1 MGNVSKLL
9 NKPLKA
15 FTLYSLII
23 LVCSI
28 PVYFFVVDFIWQQ
41 ELDEHN
47 EIVKERIVENSKL
60 IKASDEELDETLVL
74 WNILQPG
81 TKLIKVDEN
90 LIKKDS
96 VYTITRASNYTNH
109 SQIDRFRILETY
121 LKINQN
127 NYLLSVETNVEE
139 ADETLLAIAVVT
151 FIFFSLLVIGFIILN
166 TRIAKEIWLPF
177 QTTLE
182 KLKNFDLS
190 AHKSIE
196 FHKTDIEEFEQLH
209 QELSKLILKNIS
221 VFDQQKVFLENASH
235 ELQTPLAVL
244 KSKIDS
250 LLQSKNLRS
259 DQLHLINQI
268 NISLARASR
277 INKNL
282 LLLSKIENHQFEDKE
297 LINFESVLTESLTLL
312 EDYITDKQ
320 LSVSQAFEN
329 NNQMLTNKVL
339 IEVLV
344 NNLLINSI
352 KHTENCGK
360 IIIELKNGILIV
372 KNSGEKPLNHEG
384 MFNRFL
390 INSNEPGN
398 SGLGL
403 AIVKEIA
410 NRYDWKI
417 AYDFKNQMHQFSV
430 VF

>member
-1 MGNVSKLL
+1 MSKLL

-15 FTLYSLII
+15 FTLYALII

-28 PVYFFVVDFIWQQ
+28 PVYFLVVDFIWQQ

-47 EIVKERIVENSKL
+47 QIVKERIVENFKL
-60 IKASDEELDETLVL
+60 IKTSDEELGKTLVL

-90 LIKKDS
+90 VIKKDS
-96 VYTITRASNYTNH
+96 VYTITKASNYTNDA
-109 SQIDRFRILETY
+109 QKDRFRVLESY
-121 LKINQN
+121 LKINKK
-127 NYLLSVETNVEE
+127 NYFLSVETNVEE
-139 ADETLLAIAVVT
+139 ADETLLAIAIVT
-151 FIFFSLLVIGFIILN
+151 FIFFSLLVVGFVLLN
-166 TRIAKEIWLPF
+166 KRISKKIWLPF
-177 QTTLE
+177 QNTLE

-190 AHKSIE
+190 THKSIE
-196 FHKTDIEEFEQLH
+196 FIKTDIEEFEQLN

-250 LLQSKNLRS
+250 LLQSKNLSS
-259 DQLHLINQI
+259 DQLDLINQI
-268 NISLARASR
+268 NVPLARASR

-297 LINFESVLTESLTLL
+297 VINFESVLTDSLTLL
-312 EDYITDKQ
+312 EDYIIDKQ
-320 LSVSQAFEN
+320 LSISQSFEN
-329 NNQMLTNKVL
+329 NDQLLTNKVL

-352 KHTENCGK
+352 KHTENGGK
-360 IIIELKNGILIV
+360 IVIELKNGILIV
-372 KNSGEKPLNHEG
+372 KNSGITPLNHEG

-390 INSNEPGN
+390 INSNEPSN

-410 NRYDWKI
+410 NRYHWKI